1 MIRVTA
7 ATPSP
12 SATGQSPLPAAHPA
26 PAPRPGSPATSAPS
40 RLREQVAQGLS
51 LPVVVAP
58 MFLVTSVDL
67 VRAAMQAG
75 VAAAMPTLNARSPE
89 IWEEWAGTLSAQH
102 AALGGRVPWAANLVV
117 HASNSRLS
125 ADLAVCVRHR
135 VPWVITALGSPK
147 AVVDTVHGYGGLVFA
162 DVNTPAFA
170 RKAAAA
176 GVDGLVLICS
186 GAGGH
191 TGPMT
196 PAAFV
201 AAVREFFDGPLIVGG
216 GLSNGDAI
224 RAVQAMGAD
233 LAYMGTR
240 FIATRESAA
249 VDAYKQMVVDSDFAD
264 IICTNAITGAWANKL
279 RPSLVAAGLDPDK
292 LVPRE
297 RFDLNR
303 PESEVKAWKD
313 LWSAGHGVGS
323 ARAIEPV
330 AEVIASLQREYG
342 QCLARLDNDPWMARW
357 RQQAATGATA

>member
-1 MIRVTA
+1 MPAFVPPRGLA
-7 ATPSP
+7 L
-12 SATGQSPLPAAHPA
+12 PLV
-26 PAPRPGSPATSAPS
+26 
-40 RLREQVAQGLS
+40 L
-51 LPVVVAP
+51 AP

-67 VRAAMQAG
+67 VRAAMRAG
-75 VAAAMPTLNARSPE
+75 VVGAMPTLNARSPE
-89 IWEEWAGTLSAQH
+89 TWDAWAEELAAEH
-102 AALGGRVPWAANLVV
+102 ANLGGQVPWAANLVV
-117 HASNSRLS
+117 HGSNPRFA

-135 VPWVITALGSPK
+135 VPWVITALGGPRATVE
-147 AVVDTVHGYGGLVFA
+147 AVHSYGGLVFA

-201 AAVREFFDGPLIVGG
+201 AEVRQFFDGPLIVGG
-216 GLSNGDAI
+216 GLVDGNAI

-240 FIATRESAA
+240 FIATQESAA
-249 VDAYKQMVVDSDFAD
+249 VEAYKQMVVDSDFAD
-264 IICTNAITGAWANKL
+264 IICTNAFTGAWANKL

-292 LVPRE
+292 LVARE

-303 PESEVKAWKD
+303 PDDEVKAWKD

-323 ARAIEPV
+323 IHAIETV
-330 AEVIASLQREYG
+330 AEVIQQLRHEYAR
-342 QCLARLDNDPWMARW
+342 CLARLDQDAWASRW
-357 RQQAATGATA
+357 RTHDKPKLADRA